1 MRQHRTAALA
11 VLLALT
17 VSACGGG
24 GSSDAP
30 ATTAGDDGGG
40 SGTTVEV
47 KATEFKFDPAALS
60 ATAGED
66 LTIKLVNAGVVEH
79 DLSIDDLGVALTV
92 KVGETGEYTVEDVP
106 AGTYEVYCA
115 IAGHKEAG
123 MVGTLEVN

>member
-1 MRQHRTAALA
+1 MRHKRTAALA

-47 KATEFKFDPAALS
+47 KATEFKFDPASLS

-79 DLSIDDLGVALTV
+79 DLSIDDLGVKLTV
-92 KVGETGEYTVEDVP
+92 KVGETGEYTVEDAP

-123 MVGTLEVN
+123 MVGTLEVK

>member
-1 MRQHRTAALA
+1 MKHKGMPVLA
-11 VLLALT
+11 VLIALS

-24 GSSDAP
+24 GSSEPP
-30 ATTAGDDGGG
+30 ATTTGGG
-40 SGTTVEV
+40 GGGGEVIEV
-47 KATEFKFDPAALS
+47 KATEFKFDPSALA

-79 DLSIDDLGVALTV
+79 DLTIDDLGLKVTV
-92 KVGETGEYTVEDVP
+92 KVGETGEDTVEAVA

-123 MVGTLEVN
+123 MVGTLEVK

>member
-1 MRQHRTAALA
+1 MKRSGMPALA
-11 VLLALT
+11 VLTALA

-24 GSSDAP
+24 GSSEPP
-30 ATTAGDDGGG
+30 ATTSGGG
-40 SGTTVEV
+40 GGGEVIEV
-47 KATEFKFDPAALS
+47 KATEFAFDPSTLT

-79 DLSIDDLGVALTV
+79 DLTIDDLGFKVTV
-92 KVGETGEYTVEDVP
+92 KVGETGEDTAEDVP

-123 MVGTLEVN
+123 MVGTLEVK